1 MSHDLDLKEIERR
14 VQRSA
19 YQDGLL
25 EIFLGSFL
33 LLLGVLFTISP
44 IIVAFSA
51 FLAFLIKPL
60 FERVKKRYIYPRIGY
75 VKFGPEKEA
84 DSKGIVAAAAVFAV
98 ILLGSMGVFILTM
111 GKDLG
116 RAFWFDYFLPA
127 FTGFMTAFGP
137 FWLGQT
143 YNLKRGYVFAALFL
157 LSGIAIPVLGIATGY
172 NAVSLEWLLV
182 GLVILVSG
190 VIMFTRFLRKYP
202 AEEAPDVTV

>member
-1 MSHDLDLKEIERR
+1 MSHDLNLKEIERR
-14 VQRSA
+14 VRRSA
-19 YQDGLL
+19 CQDGLL

-33 LLLGVLFTISP
+33 LLLGVFFTINP

-51 FLAFLIKPL
+51 FLVFLINPL

-75 VKFGPEKEA
+75 VKFEPEKKVA
-84 DSKGIVAAAAVFAV
+84 KGIVATAAVFV
-98 ILLGSMGVFILTM
+98 MILLGSMGVFVLTM
-111 GKDLG
+111 QDRGW
-116 RAFWFDYFLPA
+116 AFWFDYFFPA
-127 FTGFMTAFGP
+127 FAGFMTAFGP

-202 AEEAPDVTV
+202 AEELPDATL

>member
-1 MSHDLDLKEIERR
+1 MSHNLDLKEIEGR
-14 VQRSA
+14 VQRAA

-33 LLLGVLFTISP
+33 LLLGVVFTISP
-44 IIVAFSA
+44 ILVAFSV
-51 FLAFLIKPL
+51 FLIFLINPL

-84 DSKGIVAAAAVFAV
+84 AKGIVAAAAVFVV
-98 ILLGSMGVFILTM
+98 ILLGSMGVFVLTM
-111 GKDLG
+111 GKDRG
-116 RAFWFDYFLPA
+116 WAFWFDYFFPA

-143 YNLKRGYVFAALFL
+143 YNLKRGYVFAALFM

-190 VIMFTRFLRKYP
+190 VIMFTRFLRTYP
-202 AEEAPDVTV
+202 AEEAPNVTA

>member
-1 MSHDLDLKEIERR
+1 MSHDLNLKEIERR
-14 VQRSA
+14 VRRSA
-19 YQDGLL
+19 CQDGLL

-33 LLLGVLFTISP
+33 LLLGVFFTINP

-51 FLAFLIKPL
+51 FLVFLINPL
-60 FERVKKRYIYPRIGY
+60 FEQVKKRYIYPRIGY
-75 VKFGPEKEA
+75 VKFEPEKKVA
-84 DSKGIVAAAAVFAV
+84 KGIVATAAVFV
-98 ILLGSMGVFILTM
+98 MILLGSMGVFVLTM
-111 GKDLG
+111 QDRGW
-116 RAFWFDYFLPA
+116 AFWFDYFFPA
-127 FTGFMTAFGP
+127 FAGFMTAFGP

-202 AEEAPDVTV
+202 AEELPDATL

>member
-1 MSHDLDLKEIERR
+1 MSHNLDLKEIERR
-14 VQRSA
+14 VQRSV

-44 IIVAFSA
+44 ILVAFSG

-75 VKFGPEKEA
+75 VKFGTEKEA
-84 DSKGIVAAAAVFAV
+84 AKGIVATAAVFVV
-98 ILLGSMGVFILTM
+98 ILLGSMGVFVLTM
-111 GKDLG
+111 KDHG
-116 RAFWFDYFLPA
+116 RAFWFDYFFPA
-127 FTGFMTAFGP
+127 FAGFMTAFGP

-143 YNLKRGYVFAALFL
+143 YNFKRGYVFAALFL

-172 NAVSLEWLLV
+172 NAVSLEWLLM

-202 AEEAPDVTV
+202 AEEASDATV